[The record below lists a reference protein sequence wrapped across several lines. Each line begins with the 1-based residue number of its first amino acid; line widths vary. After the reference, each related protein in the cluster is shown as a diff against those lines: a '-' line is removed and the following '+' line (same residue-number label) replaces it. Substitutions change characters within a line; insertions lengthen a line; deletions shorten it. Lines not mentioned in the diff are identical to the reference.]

1 MTTVPQIITPQIV
14 SDYAEAFANLQPD
27 TMDELLALVDET
39 VLFVDPFNRVTSKKA
54 FTAIFDHMFETCI
67 DPRFDISDIAYS
79 PQHDGKRAYLRWRM
93 TGTIDGWPHT
103 KLNFEGMTEVH
114 VGDNGL
120 ITAHIDHWDS
130 ASQLFVTLPIIGALL
145 RPIMKRFV
153 VRVD

>member
-1 MTTVPQIITPQIV
+1 MTDYPAIIPR
-14 SDYAEAFANLQPD
+14 YAEAFSSLTPGN
-27 TMDELLALVDET
+27 MDVLLATVDED
-39 VLFVDPFNRVTSKKA
+39 VLFVDPFNRVTGKKA
-54 FTAIFDHMFETCI
+54 FAAIFDHMFETCI
-67 DPRFDISDIAYS
+67 EPRFDISDIAYS
-79 PQHDGKRAYLRWRM
+79 PQHKGHRAYLRWRM

-130 ASQLFVTLPIIGALL
+130 ASQLFATLPVIGSLL

-153 VRVD
+153 VHTD

>member
-1 MTTVPQIITPQIV
+1 MTDYPAIIPR
-14 SDYAEAFANLQPD
+14 YAEAFSSLTPD
-27 TMDELLALVDET
+27 NMDVLLATVDED
-39 VLFVDPFNRVTSKKA
+39 VLFVDPFNRVTGKKA

-67 DPRFDISDIAYS
+67 EPRFDISDIAYS
-79 PQHDGKRAYLRWRM
+79 PQHNGHRAYLRWRM

-130 ASQLFVTLPIIGALL
+130 ASQLFATLPVIGSLL

-153 VRVD
+153 VHTD